1 MCGGVNIRY
10 GTKQIEYENS
20 GQAPDPNVVF
30 QVSDLNPQEPPLPN
44 DLILNSDGCFYKVNT
59 VSDDSIAT
67 VRLTL
72 QGTGGGFG
80 GGGGGTGDGSA
91 SYSINVIPGA
101 CIFSKEDEKMSVSFQ
116 GIASA
121 ETANYIQRVSLT
133 LGFPEDNEHTPF
145 FVREGQYAIGTIENP
160 VIHDKVI
167 SLVPYQNLFDSKAKT
182 VYLNTVDAYGVNR
195 SKKFTVSI
203 VELTLGMKKESI
215 IKSSEN
221 TYQYA
226 CDVSGATEGISNK
239 KVTFSIYAGDNIY
252 GEPIIT
258 QVQEV
263 DNNFH
268 GTNKIFSLN
277 LEKLPHGVYTLA
289 VQMSAN
295 IAGSTQVI
303 PSNILTHKLIRFIP
317 GTQGALFA
325 VNAPE
330 KAEQY
335 TNAYLDLMIA
345 SDETNKNYTVEIVID
360 GKTEQPIVAAIN
372 TLTTKTLYFETKGTY
387 TVTITVVEMSTLTQ
401 TFSITV
407 SEYTGKL
414 PVIDPTEPSLM
425 LYLNPKGR
433 SNSDLNREEW
443 KEYNGKHTALLSN
456 FYFGNTSGWLEDA
469 AGTSYLQ
476 LASGGR
482 LTIPTFKPFA
492 EDPTKASAVN
502 STMGY
507 GMTIELDF
515 EVNGVT
521 DYDAELISCVS
532 KDASNIN
539 KVGFSITGNKIQ
551 FYNSSKNGGD
561 SGSLVNINLVEGK
574 RIRLSFVIEP
584 NNDDYPFPMCLT
596 YINGTISGAAIYS
609 KQDSYIDSA
618 YPAQLVVDSSYAQIK
633 LYGVRFYSNA
643 LADSDILNNF
653 TASLPTLEERQN
665 RFDTNNVY
673 NLDVIDFNNVSSEY
687 YDLQVPYM
695 AIVGGWGCDPEDK
708 WKTLPADKVG
718 AAALPTGKKDYRLI
732 DVSVK
737 YPKID
742 YFKGYKDYSYKNEYS
757 NGGGMTE
764 NFGTRADNGGCIMYA
779 QGTSSMEYPV
789 KNLRLRWK
797 KDKYFYTV
805 RPDIAPVEIICMK
818 ADYMESSGSHNTGA
832 ANLVDDLY
840 SGASMKSPGQQH
852 FGPSE
857 SNPTAKKIVTCIK
870 GHPCLIFWSPSGEK
884 GTFQYI
890 GKYNLNLDKATPEP
904 FGFNHDDSFGWL
916 PEGEKY
922 WKVQYGTQNEATG
935 AWEDVFVGQAEPAEG
950 ADYVPGQTETEETVG
965 TGEKINSIHCFEF
978 LDNAIP
984 VCNFKRRPKKYIEDP
999 ERPGEMIPDPSDG
1012 YFSYE
1017 ETWYNGFDVGKG
1029 EIKPG
1034 WTVGFESRYPEDR
1047 VGYHDADM
1055 LYPMASW
1062 LSELYY
1068 LKTEGSNPEIGP
1080 TEDDIA
1086 YANARF
1092 KNEYHI
1098 HFNKD
1103 FLTFYYIVTEV
1114 LLMADSRVKNMMIAT
1129 WNKHTDSYYP
1139 LKESVDEDGKKT
1151 WIPDTTQEPITGS
1164 YYVWYPIFYDMDTM
1178 MGLDNTGVNRF
1189 AYYAEDDDPSTYN
1202 GDEVLWNFVR
1212 DCLPGDLDAMYNRL
1226 ENAGLNVDLTETGEY
1241 SGKSILPY
1249 FNNNQAN
1256 MANEAFYNGD
1266 ARYKYIRPAVDGYWD
1281 GLNNEAV
1288 PPGKAPYLYAAQG
1301 DRSLQ
1306 REYFITN
1313 RIKFLRGKHGSEDFQ
1328 TQDRITFR
1336 LYNPTG
1342 QEANFTDSNG
1352 VNHSASVRN
1361 DVAAPSTQFT
1371 FKSLQ
1376 TCYAGAL
1383 VGANGVLVKQR
1394 FNGEDTQ
1401 SFTVE
1406 SEGANGTEAYLLGVS
1421 NLKDLGDLSN
1431 KYPQKFIMNGSNKL
1445 RTLTLGNPHKDYY
1458 NPFWRPEGGNSEAIG
1473 LTGCTY
1479 LQEFNLQNCS
1489 TYNAQIDFREC
1500 PVIEKILLTGSNT
1513 SNLMLPV
1520 NGALKELRLPTSIT
1534 KLSINSHQYLTTD
1547 FSVGTYEYGSDN
1559 KIGGNGRYVDD
1570 FSYLTELTII
1580 NTPIDSYNLVSKAS
1594 NLEGYYFE
1602 GFNWIIEGKN
1612 NDDQYVKTT
1621 DPQKKPGKI
1630 YYIWDAAT
1638 RTYVPATDDQFANN
1652 YPLIKEKR
1660 MLKENGTITSIPIL
1674 DYLASLIAR
1683 KDQVPVDR
1691 KTALTGTITIKTPA
1705 NINEFQIY
1713 QKYNPIYP
1721 NIKFEY
1727 DKSVIES
1734 GGHTLTKAHK
1744 IEFYNV
1750 PNINADTEAYYTVLT
1765 DGNYTMNELI
1775 KASGPSGMNLMLP
1788 TMQSTTDTDYI
1799 FSGKWKVV
1807 YLDRPG
1813 AAETIYDMATDF
1825 DFKPTSDMK
1834 LEPIYDTATRLYTV
1848 KFYDYDTVNPKI
1860 HKTVKYTYQQVMSE
1874 NPETPMYLNRPDDKQ
1889 LESEFHRYAFKGW
1902 ITEKDFRN
1910 LIENPKPDT
1919 IDLETKVITV
1929 SSDGM
1934 SLYPLYEMEDARY
1947 VASDLKYFEITQGT
1961 IQHPKVIINPD
1972 GSTKDTEIME
1982 LRNQYILKVKDI
1994 YRKSLSGKITLP
2006 SKDANNNIITVVG
2019 SIGDSS
2025 SNISEI
2031 YFLPDHKYASI
2042 GGDSNNSG
2050 FAFMTKLQRI
2060 YFPENNDS
2068 LKYLADSTFH
2078 TNSNLSV
2085 INNFPNSIEYIGDK
2099 CFRGDSQLKLAY
2111 LPENLQYIGTEAF
2124 YNCSAVT
2131 FEKFPLGLTTIL
2143 AKTFGGCDRIM
2154 LNTFGRNLSN
2164 IEMGALENNI
2174 TIICNNA
2181 FNQGFGRY
2189 TAVGVENLYIY
2200 NSVQYVDSSG
2210 SFYMYGSEHGLMV
2223 HDESGLIA
2231 DASMFDIFGRNI
2243 SISR

>member
-1 MCGGVNIRY
+1 MCGGINIRY

-72 QGTGGGFG
+72 QGTGGYG
-80 GGGGGTGDGSA
+80 GGGGGTGDSSS

-101 CIFSKEDEKMSVSFQ
+101 CIFAKEDEKMSVSFQ
-116 GIASA
+116 GIAPT

-133 LGFPEDNEHTPF
+133 MGFPEDNEHTPF
-145 FVREGQYAIGTIENP
+145 FVREGHFAIGTIENP
-160 VIHDKVI
+160 IIHDKVI
-167 SLVPYQNLFDSKAKT
+167 SLVEYQNLFDSKAKT
-182 VYLNTVDAYGVNR
+182 VYLNTVDAYGVPR
-195 SKKFTVSI
+195 SKKFSVSI
-203 VELTLGMKKESI
+203 VELTLGARKESI
-215 IKSSEN
+215 FKSSED

-252 GEPIIT
+252 GEPIVT

-277 LEKLPHGVYTLA
+277 LEKVPHGVYTLA
-289 VQMSAN
+289 VQMTAN

-303 PSNILTHKLIRFIP
+303 PSNILIHKLIRFVP

-335 TNAYLDLMIA
+335 TNTYLDFMIA
-345 SDETNKNYTVEIVID
+345 SDETNKNYTVEIIID
-360 GKTEQPIVAAIN
+360 GVNEQPIVAAVN
-372 TLTTKTLYFETKGTY
+372 TLTTKTLYFESKGTY
-387 TVTITVVEMSTLTQ
+387 TISATVVEMSTLSH
-401 TFSITV
+401 TFSVTV

-414 PVIDPTEPSLM
+414 PVINPADPALM
-425 LYLNPKGR
+425 LYMNPKGR

-443 KEYNGKHTALLSN
+443 NEYNGKHVAKLSN
-456 FYFGNTSGWLEDA
+456 FYFGDSSGWLEDA

-476 LASGGR
+476 LTSGGR

-492 EDPTKASAVN
+492 EDPTKASDIN

-515 EVNGVT
+515 EINGVT
-521 DYDAELISCVS
+521 DYDAELISCIS

-539 KVGFSITGNKIQ
+539 KVGFGITGNKIQ

-584 NNDDYPFPMCLT
+584 NDSEHPFPMCLT
-596 YINGTISGAAIYS
+596 YVNGTVSGAAIYS
-609 KQDSYIDSA
+609 PQDSFIDSV
-618 YPAQLVVDSSYAQIK
+618 YPAQLVIDSTYAQIK
-633 LYGVRFYSNA
+633 LYGIRFYSNA

-653 TASLPTLEERQN
+653 TASLPTLEERQA
-665 RFDTNNVY
+665 RFDSNNVY
-673 NLDVIDFNNVSSEY
+673 TLDKIDFENVNSEY
-687 YDLQVPYM
+687 YDLQVPCM
-695 AIVGGWGCDPEDK
+695 AIVGGWGCDPDDK

-718 AAALPTGKKDYRLI
+718 EPALPTSKKDYRLI

-737 YPKID
+737 YPKTD
-742 YFKGYKDYSYKNEYS
+742 YFKAYKDYSYKNEYS
-757 NGGGMTE
+757 NGLGMSD
-764 NFGTRADNGGCIMYA
+764 NFGTRADNGGCIMYC

-797 KDKYFYTV
+797 KDKHFFTV

-832 ANLVDDLY
+832 ANLIDDLY

-857 SNPTAKKIVTCIK
+857 SNPNAKRIVTCIK
-870 GHPCLIFWSPSGEK
+870 GHPCLIFWSKDGTK
-884 GTFQYI
+884 GSYQYI

-904 FGFNHDDSFGWL
+904 FGFDHDDTFGWL

-922 WKVQYGTQNEATG
+922 WKVQYGEQNEATG
-935 AWEDVFVGQAEPAEG
+935 AWEDIFVGQAKPADG

-965 TGEKINSIHCFEF
+965 PGEKINSIHCFEF

-984 VCNFKRRPKKYIEDP
+984 VCNFKRRPKKYVEDP
-999 ERPGEMIPDPSDG
+999 QRPGVMIPDPSDG
-1012 YFSYE
+1012 YHTYHD
-1017 ETWYNGFDVGKG
+1017 TWYNGFDVGKG

-1034 WTVGFESRYPEDR
+1034 WTIGFESRYPEDR

-1080 TEDDIA
+1080 TDDDIA
-1086 YANARF
+1086 YADARF
-1092 KNEYHI
+1092 KNEYHL

-1103 FLTFYYIVTEV
+1103 FLTFYYIVTEA

-1129 WNKHTDSYYP
+1129 WNKHTASYYP
-1139 LKESVDEDGKKT
+1139 LKESIDENGKKT

-1202 GDEVLWNFVR
+1202 GDEILWNFVR

-1226 ENAGLNVDLTETGEY
+1226 ENAGLNVDLTESGEY

-1266 ARYKYIRPAVDGYWD
+1266 ARYKYIRPAIDGYWD

-1313 RIKFLRGKHGSEDFQ
+1313 RVKFLRGKHGSEDFQ

-1342 QEANFTDSNG
+1342 KESNFTDANG
-1352 VNHSASVRN
+1352 VDHSASVRN

-1383 VGANGVLVKQR
+1383 VGANGVLVKKR
-1394 FNGEDTQ
+1394 FDGEDTQ

-1445 RTLTLGNPHKDYY
+1445 RTLTLGNPHKEYY
-1458 NPFWRPEGGNSEAIG
+1458 NPFWKPEGGNSEAIG
-1473 LTGCTY
+1473 LSGCTY

-1500 PVIEKILLTGSNT
+1500 PVIERILLTGSNT
-1513 SNLMLPV
+1513 SNLILPV

-1534 KLSINSHQYLTTD
+1534 KLSINSHQYLNTD
-1547 FSVGTYEYGSDN
+1547 FSIGTYEYGSDN

-1570 FSYLTELTII
+1570 FSYLTDLTII
-1580 NTPIDSYNLVSKAS
+1580 NTPIDSYNLVSKAT

-1602 GFNWIIEGKN
+1602 GFEWDIEGNKEN
-1612 NDDQYVKTT
+1612 HNQFIKTK
-1621 DPQKKPGKI
+1621 DPEKKPGKT
-1630 YYIWDAAT
+1630 YYIWDANS
-1638 RTYVPATDDQFANN
+1638 RSYVVATDKQFEEN
-1652 YPLIKEKR
+1652 YLIIKEKR
-1660 MLKENGTITSIPIL
+1660 LLVENNSITSIPIL
-1674 DYLASLIAR
+1674 DYLASLTAR
-1683 KDQVPVDR
+1683 KDQIPVDR
-1691 KTALTGTITIKTPA
+1691 KSALTGTITIKVPA
-1705 NINEFQIY
+1705 KINEFQIY

-1721 NIKFEY
+1721 NVKFEY
-1727 DKSVIES
+1727 DEEKIGSS
-1734 GGHTLTKAHK
+1734 NLTKAYK

-1750 PNINADTEAYYTVLT
+1750 PNINANTNAYYTVLT
-1765 DGNYTMNELI
+1765 DGNYTMNQLI
-1775 KASGPSGMNLMLP
+1775 KSSGPSGVDLMMP
-1788 TMQSTTDTDYI
+1788 TMQSTNTLDYV

-1807 YLDRPG
+1807 NLDRPD
-1813 AAETIYDMATDF
+1813 ADPIIYDMATDF
-1825 DFKPTSDMK
+1825 DFKPTQNMK
-1834 LEPIYDTATRLYTV
+1834 LEPIYNAVTRYYTV
-1848 KFYDYDTVNPKI
+1848 YFYDYDTVSPKI
-1860 HKTVKYTYQQVMSE
+1860 YKTVKYQYEEIMS
-1874 NPETPMYLNRPDDKQ
+1874 NNAETPMYLDKPDDTQ
-1889 LESEFHRYAFKGW
+1889 LENEFYRYAFVGW

-1910 LIENPKPDT
+1910 LQENPNPD
-1919 IDLETKVITV
+1919 IVDLETKAITV
-1929 SSDGM
+1929 SSDKM
-1934 SLYPLYEMEDARY
+1934 SLYPLYTVEDARQ
-1947 VASDLKYFEITQGT
+1947 VATDLKYFDVVIGSVSY
-1961 IQHPKVIINPD
+1961 PKALVNDD
-1972 GSTKDTEIME
+1972 GSDGGTERINLNNQRILRVKE
-1982 LRNQYILKVKDI
+1982 LYRN
-1994 YRKSLSGKITLP
+1994 SLSGKITLP
-2006 SKDANNNIITVVG
+2006 SKDANNNDINIVG
-2019 SIGDSS
+2019 LLGDKN
-2025 SNISEI
+2025 SNITEI
-2031 YFLPDHKYASI
+2031 YFLKDNKYI
-2042 GGDSNNSG
+2042 GMGGETNTYSCQ
-2050 FAFMTKLQRI
+2050 FMPKLRRV
-2060 YFPENNDS
+2060 YFPENSNTM
-2068 LKYLADSTFH
+2068 KYLGQSTFRST
-2078 TNSNLSV
+2078 TNLTT
-2085 INNFPNSIEYIGDK
+2085 INNLPNSIEYIGET
-2099 CFRGDSQLKLAY
+2099 CFRDDSAAKLSY
-2111 LPENLQYIGTEAF
+2111 IPENVTYIGPEAF
-2124 YNCSAVT
+2124 YNCRAVT
-2131 FEKFPLGLTTIL
+2131 FDKFPLGLTTLL
-2143 AKTFGGCDRIM
+2143 AKTFAACANVTF
-2154 LNTFGRNLSN
+2154 NTFGHDTRN
-2164 IEMGALENNI
+2164 IEMTALENNI
-2174 TIICNNA
+2174 SIICNNV
-2181 FNQGFGRY
+2181 FNTQGY
-2189 TAVGVENLYIY
+2189 TTGTGNTVEQIFIH
-2200 NSVQYVDSSG
+2200 NSVKYIDDG
-2210 SFYMYGSEHGLMV
+2210 AFWKFGAPNGLMV
-2223 HDESGLIA
+2223 HDNSGLIT
-2231 DASMFDIFGRNI
+2231 DINYYEMFGRVVDI
-2243 SISR
+2243 TR